1 MNSDQLF
8 LLLGLRDPSTF
19 AHEIYSAVTGLF
31 LSPDAISIYVVIGM
45 VLLFR
50 WSSKQASI

>member
-19 AHEIYSAVTGLF
+19 AREIYSAVTGLF